1 MTFFWAIVLLGIL
14 IFVHELGHFLVAK
27 LGGVKVQK
35 FSLGFGPRVVGRT
48 IGETEYRISAVP
60 LGGYVKMLGEE
71 PGEEL
76 PEAEKSRA
84 FNYQPVWKRFLIV
97 FAGPLFNVA
106 FAAVLFVLIFLSG
119 VPTLYPEVGEVME
132 GMPAASAGLM
142 KGDRIVRVDG
152 RDISEWSEMTEV
164 IHGNPGKPLELDVER
179 EGRSLSFTITPEK
192 KAVTNIFGEE
202 TQVGLIG
209 IKPSGR
215 TFEKKFGPGEALVL
229 GVQRTVDV
237 SVLTVAA
244 VVKLIQRIIPAKTI
258 GGPIFIVQMAGEQA
272 QEGAMNFFM
281 FMAIISINLG
291 IINLFP
297 IPVLDGG
304 HVLFLAI
311 EAVRRKPLSERT
323 IAVAQRLGLAL
334 ILTLMAFA
342 IYNDILRLFTGEGMP

>member
-1 MTFFWAIVLLGIL
+1 MTFFWAVVLLGIL
-14 IFVHELGHFLVAK
+14 IFVHELGHFLAAK

-35 FSLGFGPRVVGRT
+35 FSLGFGPRILGKTV
-48 IGETEYRISAVP
+48 GETEYRISSVP

-76 PEAEKSRA
+76 PESEKPRA

-97 FAGPLFNVA
+97 FAGPLFNII

-132 GMPAASAGLM
+132 GMPAEAAGLRQ
-142 KGDRIVRVDG
+142 GDRIVRIDG
-152 RDISEWSEMTEV
+152 RGISEWSEMTEV
-164 IHGNPGKPLELDVER
+164 IHGNPGKPLDITVER
-179 EGRSLSFTITPEK
+179 GGEDLSFTITPEEK
-192 KAVTNIFGEE
+192 PVPNIFGEE
-202 TQVGLIG
+202 TKVGLIG
-209 IKPSGR
+209 IKPAGE
-215 TFEKKFGPGEALVL
+215 TFQKSFGPGEALVL

-237 SVLTVAA
+237 SVLTVVA
-244 VVKLIQRIIPAKTI
+244 VVKLVQRIIPAKTI

-272 QEGAMNFFM
+272 QEGAMNFFT

-297 IPVLDGG
+297 VPILDGG
-304 HVLFLAI
+304 HVLFLGI

-323 IAVAQRLGLAL
+323 VAVAQRVGLAL
-334 ILTLMAFA
+334 LLTLMAFA